1 MRAGVRLSTPS
12 EIASARLEL
21 HLASAS
27 GNVFGYLW
35 ADEAKDC
42 SGQDYAKILCPKGRG
57 FGLDGLFLMQR
68 AGSGPWTLEHWDS
81 DGSKSFCS
89 NGSRAALSIAGA
101 PDGALVEAISSGE
114 RILLRR
120 DGAEVGIRMPEG
132 EGFGL
137 RPVPIPTALPA
148 GFGWIGNPQLVL
160 RVPSVAEV
168 DLPAFAP
175 PLRYHA
181 ALPSGTNVNVVEV
194 TGPGEARIRSWERG
208 VEGETL
214 CCGTGS
220 AVAAAWLAQ
229 TEGLHSWRMLTAGNE
244 TVRVDLRLN
253 PDGAWRDLWLSG
265 PVRRLGV
272 VHPDP
277 SLLLGFHR

>member
-1 MRAGVRLSTPS
+1 M
-12 EIASARLEL
+12 EL

-42 SGQDYAKILCPKGRG
+42 SGADYAKILCPRGQG

-68 AGSGPWTLEHWDS
+68 PEVGPWELEHWDP

-89 NGSRAALSIAGA
+89 NGSRASLAVHGA
-101 PDGALVEAISSGE
+101 PSGAQVEVISSGE

-120 DGAEVGIRMPEG
+120 TDNLVGIRMPEG

-137 RPVPIPTALPA
+137 RALPVPTELPA

-160 RVPSVAEV
+160 RVPSVASV
-168 DLPAFAP
+168 DLKTFAP
-175 PLRYHA
+175 PYRRHA
-181 ALPSGTNVNVVEV
+181 AIPGGTNVNVVEV
-194 TGPGEARIRSWERG
+194 IAPGEARIRSWERG

-220 AVAAAWLAQ
+220 AVAAAWLAR
-229 TEGLHSWRMLTAGNE
+229 TEGISSWQLHTASGETVQVELDLAKDGSWRE
-244 TVRVDLRLN
+244 
-253 PDGAWRDLWLSG
+253 LWLSG

-277 SLLLGFHR
+277 SLLLCLRG

>member
-1 MRAGVRLSTPS
+1 M
-12 EIASARLEL
+12 EL
-21 HLASAS
+21 HLASAA

-42 SGQDYAKILCPKGRG
+42 SGEDYVKILGPKGRG

-68 AGSGPWTLEHWDS
+68 PESRPWVLEHWDT

-89 NGSRAALSIAGA
+89 NGSRAALAIPGT
-101 PDGALVEAISSGE
+101 PNGPLVEVVSSGE

-120 DGAEVGIRMPEG
+120 EGDAIGIRMPEG
-132 EGFGL
+132 PSFGL
-137 RPVPIPTALPA
+137 RTVPVSTAQPA

-160 RVPSVAEV
+160 RVPSVADV
-168 DLPAFAP
+168 DLAVVAA
-175 PLRYHA
+175 PLRHHVNI
-181 ALPSGTNVNVVEV
+181 PGGTNVNVVEV
-194 TGPGEARIRSWERG
+194 IRPGEARIRSWERG

-220 AVAAAWLAQ
+220 AVAAAWLAR
-229 TEGLHSWRMLTAGNE
+229 TDGVLAWRLHTAGGE
-244 TVRVDLRLN
+244 TVRVDLALDG
-253 PDGAWRDLWLSG
+253 DGAWHDLWLSG

-277 SLLLGFHR
+277 SLLLELHRR

>member
-1 MRAGVRLSTPS
+1 MD
-12 EIASARLEL
+12 L

-42 SGQDYAKILCPKGRG
+42 SGEDYARIFCPRGHG

-68 AGSGPWTLEHWDS
+68 SQSGPWVLEHWDT

-89 NGSRAALSIAGA
+89 NGSRAAMAIPGA
-101 PDGALVEAISSGE
+101 PSGTSVEAISSGE

-120 DGAEVGIRMPEG
+120 DDHGVGIRMPEG

-137 RPVPIPTALPA
+137 RPVPMPTGLPA
-148 GFGWIGNPQLVL
+148 GFGWIGNPQLVM

-168 DLPAFAP
+168 DFPGIAV

-181 ALPSGTNVNVVEV
+181 SLPGGTNVNVVEV
-194 TGPGEARIRSWERG
+194 IAPGEARIRSWERG

-220 AVAAAWLAQ
+220 AVAAAWLAR
-229 TEGLHSWRMLTAGNE
+229 TEGISTWHLHTAGGE
-244 TVRVDLRLN
+244 AVTASLTLDA
-253 PDGAWRDLWLSG
+253 DGAWRDLWLSG

-272 VHPDP
+272 VQPDP
-277 SLLLGFHR
+277 SLLLPR